1 MSQMNKKEIAERA
14 ANLTDKIEDA
24 MVDESPI
31 VCTTAL
37 AFMVAKLL
45 VINTDARI
53 ARVELGARLFYEQLL
68 KNIKAMEQAIEDY
81 EKAN

>member
-1 MSQMNKKEIAERA
+1 MNKINNKELAERA

-31 VCTTAL
+31 VCTHAL

-45 VINTDARI
+45 IINTDARI